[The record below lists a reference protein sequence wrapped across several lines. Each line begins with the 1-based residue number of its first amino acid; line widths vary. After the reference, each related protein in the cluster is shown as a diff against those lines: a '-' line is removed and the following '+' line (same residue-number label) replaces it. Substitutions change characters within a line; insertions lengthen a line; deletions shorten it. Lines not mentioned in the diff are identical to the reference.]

1 MAVRAQIRRCTAT
14 TTVTPLCH
22 ACHVWCQWHSS
33 APPSCLRTSG
43 VPTHNHSGQVV
54 KLSYARA
61 RAQQQR
67 HAPEHQERLLG
78 HSLPRDWVPHSV
90 EVHLYSFAPWFSLTQ
105 QDDSTPRE
113 SSQSVEAAAR
123 EDIRSFLALP
133 CPLLTV
139 FVPSQISASWITA
152 LPPHPV
158 PSPPVKLHYLGKLE
172 YCCVHCHSHSND
184 HRRRSTNNDHD
195 SLNPNCFRAAAA
207 SL

>member
-1 MAVRAQIRRCTAT
+1 MSGASGIAQRRCR
-14 TTVTPLCH
+14 
-22 ACHVWCQWHSS
+22 ACKHLERVHFW
-33 APPSCLRTSG
+33 

-54 KLSYARA
+54 KLSYARE

-113 SSQSVEAAAR
+113 SLQSVEAAAR
-123 EDIRSFLALP
+123 EDIHSFLALP

-139 FVPSQISASWITA
+139 FVPLQISASWITA
-152 LPPHPV
+152 LPPHR
-158 PSPPVKLHYLGKLE
+158 LHHSEHLPIKNNIIKFSGELFLVEFDEPLFMVEKLE
-172 YCCVHCHSHSND
+172 IVHE
-184 HRRRSTNNDHD
+184 
-195 SLNPNCFRAAAA
+195 
-207 SL
+207 